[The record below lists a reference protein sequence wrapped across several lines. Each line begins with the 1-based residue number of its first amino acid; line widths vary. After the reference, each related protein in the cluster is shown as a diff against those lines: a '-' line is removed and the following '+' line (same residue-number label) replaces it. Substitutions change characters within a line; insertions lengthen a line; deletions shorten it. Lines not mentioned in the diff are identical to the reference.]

1 MGARA
6 VQIANQSFIDANG
19 NPLNNGKL
27 KFFDVGT
34 SDARAV
40 YTASDKT
47 GPTVTEVTLNTLGL
61 PSTEV
66 YYDGTLKVEIYDSND
81 VKLDEFSDNT
91 YYVDSFPSGTI
102 VNATDYEDGSLD
114 SSTINAAITDIGA
127 NKRKLVLK
135 QGAFTIDANVTVP
148 ANIELEIVS
157 GATLSISTGITL
169 TINGPFIAPV
179 LDIFTLVGTGSVR
192 FGEGF
197 VQQYYPEWF
206 GFLATETGANNA
218 TYLQDCI
225 DSITSGTIKLSGGTY
240 SIDAE
245 VDLKDKVNLVG
256 DGIKNTILDYSSSS
270 GTFTN
275 GACLYVAGSLG
286 SALPSFSGNLSE
298 GDHQITFSSDPSLS
312 VGDVLIVYNST
323 NATFNAVRNE
333 YRAGEF
339 VKVQQISGNVITLS
353 KPLYDAYTAGGTTGI
368 YKITPT
374 INILKNFQV
383 KSKNAV
389 YGIIVRYGVDGVVEN
404 VKTDNTN
411 LTGLEFRQCY
421 DMVLDKFKFHHYS
434 TPSGNDYGLG
444 ISNSQK
450 IIISNSFIAS
460 SRHGLTMGGG
470 DYTGCVSNRDI
481 QVVGNE
487 INTLGTTGGGVLGFD
502 IHGNAEHI
510 FVDNNIINGGLNIGG
525 DKLTITNNKIRQ
537 ANASNLIYAAECLG
551 FNFKISNNDM
561 YAIEVGASSRGLID
575 FGGNGSCGTIKNDSN
590 LLFSNNKIHT
600 EHTNHSDGI
609 FYFYIFTR
617 TASEKVNL
625 DIVNNST
632 YAPSGSQSSG
642 NGIVVR
648 NNTGVGNFL
657 NSVNISGNT
666 LNRGS
671 ISLIAVNA
679 EFININNNTI
689 IRSGS
694 HGISF
699 SDSATPNFTTAVFY
713 SFNNNKIYYSNG
725 CGMTLTGTASV
736 EYVLEVKGNISI
748 NNAQTTTGS
757 TDTDSSVYI
766 NTFDTVFFQDNVLGD
781 NQSSATQSRVY
792 SVGTITSLFESNNQ
806 NIDRDALTSTNETSI
821 TYNLG
826 SLVNRSLNSLSYGAN
841 APGSGAW
848 KQGDI
853 VIDATPSA
861 GGTLG
866 WVCTTSGSPGT
877 WKTFGD
883 IAA

>member
-6 VQIANQSFIDANG
+6 VQIASQSFIDANG
-19 NPLNNGKL
+19 VPLNGGKL

-40 YTASDKT
+40 FTSSDKT
-47 GPTVTEVTLNTLGL
+47 GSTVTEVGL
-61 PSTEV
+61 DTFGIPDTEV
-66 YYDGTLKVEIYDSND
+66 YYDGTLKIEVYNSAD
-81 VKLDEFSDNT
+81 VKQYEFVDNT

-114 SSTINAAITDIGA
+114 SSTINAAITDIGS
-127 NKRKLVLK
+127 NKRKLILK
-135 QGAFTIDANVTVP
+135 QGTWTIDANVTVP
-148 ANIELEIVS
+148 SNIELEFAA
-157 GATLSISTGITL
+157 GATASISTGITL

-179 LDIFTLVGTGSVR
+179 MDIFTLNGTGAVT

-197 VQQYYPEWF
+197 VQKYHPEWF

-245 VDLKDKVNLVG
+245 VDLKDKVNLEG
-256 DGIKNTILDYSSSS
+256 DGIENTILDYSSSS

-275 GACLYVAGSLG
+275 GACLYAAGSLG

-312 VGDVLIVYNST
+312 VGDVLIVYNSSDGS
-323 NATFNAVRNE
+323 FNAVRNE

-339 VKVQQISGNVITLS
+339 VRVQQISGNTITLS
-353 KPLYDAYTAGGTTGI
+353 KPLYDDYTAGATTSI

-374 INILKNFQV
+374 RNIIKNLQV
-383 KSKNAV
+383 KAKNAV
-389 YGIIVRYGVDGVVEN
+389 YGIIVRYGLDGFIEN

-411 LTGLEFRQCY
+411 YTGLEFRQCF
-421 DMVLDKFKFHHYS
+421 DMVLDGFKFHHYS
-434 TPSGNDYGLG
+434 TPSGNNYGLG

-450 IIISNSFIAS
+450 IIISNSSMAS
-460 SRHGLTMGGG
+460 SRHGLSMGGG
-470 DYTGCVSNRDI
+470 DYVGCVSNRDI
-481 QVVGNE
+481 QVVGSE

-502 IHGNAEHI
+502 MHGNAEHVL
-510 FVDNNIINGGLNIGG
+510 VDGNIINGGINFGG
-525 DKLTITNNKIRQ
+525 DKITITNNTIRQ
-537 ANASNLIYAAECLG
+537 PNASNLMYAAECLG
-551 FNFKISNNDM
+551 FNYKISNNNM
-561 YAIEVGASSRGLID
+561 FAIEAGPSSRGMID

-590 LLFSNNKIHT
+590 FVFSENKIHT
-600 EHTNHSDGI
+600 EHTNHSDGL
-609 FYFYIFTR
+609 FYFYLFTR

-625 DIVNNST
+625 DIVNNSI
-632 YAPSGSQSSG
+632 YAPNGSQASV
-642 NGIVVR
+642 NGIAVR
-648 NNTGVGNFL
+648 NDTGVYL
-657 NSVNISGNT
+657 TSVNISGNT
-666 LNRGS
+666 LNRS
-671 ISLIAVNA
+671 LISLTTVNA
-679 EFININNNTI
+679 EFVNVNDNVI

-694 HGISF
+694 HGIF
-699 SDSATPNFTTAVFY
+699 YSDNGTPNFTTVFA
-713 SFNNNKIYYSNG
+713 SFNNNKVYYSNG
-725 CGMTLTGTASV
+725 CGINLNGTASV
-736 EYVLEVKGNISI
+736 DYVLEVKNNISI

-766 NTFDTVFFQDNVLGD
+766 NTFDTVFFQNNVLGD

-792 SVGTITSLFESNNQ
+792 SVRTITSLFEANNQ
-806 NIDRDALTSTNETSI
+806 NIDRDALTSINETSI

-826 SLVNRSLNSLSYGAN
+826 SLVNRSLNSLAYGAN

-866 WVCTTSGSPGT
+866 WVCTTGGSPGT
-877 WKTFGD
+877 WKTFGA
-883 IAA
+883 ITA